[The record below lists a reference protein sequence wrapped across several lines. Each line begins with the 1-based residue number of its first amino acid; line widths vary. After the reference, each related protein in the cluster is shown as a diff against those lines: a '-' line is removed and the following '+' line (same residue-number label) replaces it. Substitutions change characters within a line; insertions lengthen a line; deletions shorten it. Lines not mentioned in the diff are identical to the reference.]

1 MILKSLLFG
10 FAALIGLSSCQS
22 GGNGSYYESFY
33 DIDLNTKERDATFT
47 FIAKPQ
53 GNGTYMV
60 MLVFYAENNLNT
72 EDRIIKYNDSS
83 DKETFTITT
92 ITDLENNIIHTE
104 QSNIKL
110 TALADK
116 EGKMDALLA
125 LVKSLNKNQTY
136 KIRVEMKNLD
146 KYPLKDIKAK
156 LAFGRGRSVVNK

>member
-1 MILKSLLFG
+1 MKILKSLLLG

-22 GGNGSYYESFY
+22 GENGSYYESFY
-33 DIDLNTKERDATFT
+33 DIDLNTKERDATFN

-53 GNGTYMV
+53 GNGSYMV
-60 MLVFYAENNLNT
+60 MLVFYTENLNT
-72 EDRIIKYNDSS
+72 EDRIIKYNDST

-92 ITDLENNIIHTE
+92 ITDLENNVIHTE

-110 TALADK
+110 EAFADK

-125 LVKSLNKNQTY
+125 FIKSLNKDQTY

>member
-1 MILKSLLFG
+1 MTTFRPLPSCHSYLAPHILHS
-10 FAALIGLSSCQS
+10 
-22 GGNGSYYESFY
+22 
-33 DIDLNTKERDATFT
+33 IDLITNVQQSFLRFLNHCSQLAS
-47 FIAKPQ
+47 ILIS
-53 GNGTYMV
+53 N
-60 MLVFYAENNLNT
+60 LV
-72 EDRIIKYNDSS
+72 K
-83 DKETFTITT
+83 
-92 ITDLENNIIHTE
+92 

-136 KIRVEMKNLD
+136 RIKVEMKNLD